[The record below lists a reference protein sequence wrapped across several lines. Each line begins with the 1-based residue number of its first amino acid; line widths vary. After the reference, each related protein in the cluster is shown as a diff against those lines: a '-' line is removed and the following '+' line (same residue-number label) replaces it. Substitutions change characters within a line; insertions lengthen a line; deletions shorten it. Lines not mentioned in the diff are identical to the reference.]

1 MTIPDLL
8 DTYRQSISRIQL
20 WDANGL
26 MNWIEDVAF
35 WLARIEETDE
45 RKAQTEIF
53 ATTLATRVGKPV
65 ECESSLPLPVSQEK
79 NDATRKIV
87 FLEQKWP

>member
-1 MTIPDLL
+1 MRLTRIPSSFGPL
-8 DTYRQSISRIQL
+8 QI
-20 WDANGL
+20 A
-26 MNWIEDVAF
+26 AF

-65 ECESSLPLPVSQEK
+65 ELGFAIMEAHVMRAQEL
-79 NDATRKIV
+79 RKSV
-87 FLEQKWP
+87 VR